1 MDKKKSKYKDDYS
14 LRTLAYYQR
23 KGGIYNDLITILQRI
38 RNERPALPGFPS
50 PNKLLNIV
58 SEAYD
63 AIIDI
68 CSDDEGHV
76 HSFTEE
82 NIVSYLE
89 SFSDILY
96 GSAFSPIPGLF
107 STHDKFLQQVDL
119 CVLASLMSQTPELKD
134 IVSYFSEPVE
144 KENPNLYTQF
154 VLLIESK
161 AEVTTQLDY
170 LKRELQV
177 KEQMIKLKD
186 SEIKDKD
193 IQIKQLTELKEVLSI
208 TVDRYKNDEILRSN
222 FDRILNLDTIL
233 KYAEER
239 KSYKR
244 AAPILNMLTRLAFK
258 TATDEEYQK
267 IVSTEDKLLE
277 INETEVAIFND
288 NKAFGSNLFT
298 GIVNSPYFPMGVEE
312 TTIMKGLLPIVE
324 DYFKRTYGDGTR
336 RENKD

>member
-23 KGGIYNDLITILQRI
+23 EGGVYNELITILQRI
-38 RNERPALPGFPS
+38 RTEKRKRIAPARVLNIACELFDRCCSYNIEDDGRIKDYGFRDVICEFLGDHCGMPVNEEDEILVYCTLLVLLAQVPAFQEATIPDIYSVIGE
-50 PNKLLNIV
+50 NKLLQYFKPLIESLLECVPTNI
-58 SEAYD
+58 
-63 AIIDI
+63 
-68 CSDDEGHV
+68 
-76 HSFTEE
+76 E
-82 NIVSYLE
+82 NI
-89 SFSDILY
+89 SDIL
-96 GSAFSPIPGLF
+96 I
-107 STHDKFLQQVDL
+107 
-119 CVLASLMSQTPELKD
+119 
-134 IVSYFSEPVE
+134 
-144 KENPNLYTQF
+144 
-154 VLLIESK
+154 
-161 AEVTTQLDY
+161 QLVK
-170 LKRELQV
+170 LKRDLQT
-177 KEQMIKLKD
+177 KEGIISLKD

-193 IQIKQLTELKEVLSI
+193 IQIKQLTEFKEVLSI

-239 KSYKR
+239 RSYKR

-312 TTIMKGLLPIVE
+312 ATIMKGLLPIVE

-336 RENKD
+336 RDNKD

>member
-1 MDKKKSKYKDDYS
+1 MDKKKSKYKDEYS
-14 LRTLAYYQR
+14 LRTLVYYQR
-23 KGGIYNDLITILQRI
+23 VGGIYNDLITILQRI
-38 RNERPALPGFPS
+38 RNERPSLPEFPS
-50 PNKLLNIV
+50 PNKILNIV

-68 CSDDEGHV
+68 CSDDEGHI

-96 GSAFSPIPGLF
+96 GSAFSPIPGF
-107 STHDKFLQQVDL
+107 FTNHSHFLQQVDL

-134 IVSYFSEPVE
+134 IIGYIIEPVE

-170 LKRELQV
+170 LKRELQS

-186 SEIKDKD
+186 LEIKDKD
-193 IQIKQLTELKEVLSI
+193 SQIKQLTELKEVLSI
-208 TVDRYKNDEILRSN
+208 TVDRYKNDEIRRSN

-233 KYAEER
+233 KFAEGR

-244 AAPILNMLTRLAFK
+244 AAPILNMLTRLSFN
-258 TATDEEYQK
+258 TATEEEYQK

-312 TTIMKGLLPIVE
+312 ATIMKGLLPIVE

-336 RENKD
+336 RDNKD